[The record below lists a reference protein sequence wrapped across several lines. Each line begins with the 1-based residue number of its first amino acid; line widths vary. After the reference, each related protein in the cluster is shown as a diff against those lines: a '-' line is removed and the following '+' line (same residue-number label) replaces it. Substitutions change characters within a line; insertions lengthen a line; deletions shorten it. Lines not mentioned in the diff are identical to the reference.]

1 MNNYVPKIF
10 DKLNSTFWKELGT
23 YIAKWVREDMSKG
36 VFQNGKSNLRYLS
49 RQYVNYKR
57 NDMRRFTV
65 GKALKRTYVFDIAG
79 DVRNKDLYFWNKKAG
94 FSKKKGFGTGKR
106 LKAYYGKSISS
117 NETSFV
123 NMELT
128 GKLKKGLRPKKADK
142 FSVTM
147 GFDESDRGKIIG
159 NQRYGRELIGLNDQ
173 NIYRVKLRIIRK
185 LGLDL
190 ARAFANKKI
199 EIKIGR

>member
-57 NDMRRFTV
+57 NNMRRFTV
-65 GKALKRTYVFDIAG
+65 GEGKIFTDKAGYFFGKTYFT
-79 DVRNKDLYFWNKKAG
+79 NKKAK
-94 FSKKKGFGTGKR
+94 FNKKKGFGTGKR